1 MATHKD
7 EDVRLESELL
17 LCIGAPVMVLHNLSI
32 CQGLLNGTKGTIYDI
47 LYHPDTKEAAAIL
60 ILVPKRVGNK
70 DGYSGPSFLTK
81 EEVRDGVNLDEF
93 AVVALGEYT
102 VTEVGGKNVTSSRT
116 QFPIMLSWAV
126 TVHKAQGLTLPQ
138 VVFNA
143 GDDEM
148 NAGIFFVGL
157 TRVRHPNHLK
167 FHPMPT
173 KYRVM

>member
-1 MATHKD
+1 MAKQKD

-17 LCIGAPVMVLHNLSI
+17 LCIGAPVMVLHNLCISH
-32 CQGLLNGTKGTIYDI
+32 GLLNGTKGTIYDI

-70 DGYSGPSFLTK
+70 DGYSGPSFLTQ
-81 EEVRDGVNLDEF
+81 EEVRDGVNLQEF

-102 VTEVGGKNVTSSRT
+102 VEEVEGHVRSSRT

-148 NAGIFFVGL
+148 NAGVFFVGL

-173 KYRVM
+173 KHRVV